1 MALLYFF
8 RCFGSAAEMI
18 MVAFFCTAALL
29 YHYYIESRD
38 DLSERLAS
46 AAISSPS
53 RCPVSYQSSFSSQ
66 IVQTTSHE
74 SNFFLLFFCLS
85 FLNVKTIGNR

>member
-1 MALLYFF
+1 
-8 RCFGSAAEMI
+8 

-53 RCPVSYQSSFSSQ
+53 RCPVSYQSGFSSQ
-66 IVQTTSHE
+66 IVQTSSHE
-74 SNFFLLFFCLS
+74 SKLFVLIAI
-85 FLNVKTIGNR
+85 FLNYLKLIKNKSKLPVKKKMIA